1 MKLEETSSFSQLF
14 ALALHGECCK
24 RWSCVLSTAGEG
36 STDGGC
42 LERLDGGN
50 ELPSDDDGNKNSYSL
65 HQDPDTFSQSF
76 LSKSQQAM
84 E

>member
-14 ALALHGECCK
+14 PLALHVECCK

-36 STDGGC
+36 NTDGEC

-50 ELPSDDDGNKNSYSL
+50 ELPSDDGGNKNSYSL
-65 HQDPDTFSQSF
+65 YQDPDTFGQSF

>member
-1 MKLEETSSFSQLF
+1 M
-14 ALALHGECCK
+14 
-24 RWSCVLSTAGEG
+24 STAGER

-65 HQDPDTFSQSF
+65 YQDPDTFGQSF